1 MSPRRRI
8 DAGEQPALR
17 IPATRPR
24 HRLLSVVAPVAAAA
38 LIAALILSAFVFAKA
53 NTAQRASIR
62 NAAVIDFVRS
72 FVAQYTS
79 PDPFNAN
86 AYADKVLSLGTGNFA
101 KMYSDKMNQ
110 VVIQVAQSEP
120 AVGTVQEIGIE
131 RWNPDSS
138 VNVIAVANMST
149 KMPDGTKVD
158 SPSRWEV
165 TAVKEGD
172 QWKVSDLI
180 QVL

>member
-8 DAGEQPALR
+8 EAGEQPTLVV
-17 IPATRPR
+17 PSVRPR
-24 HRLLSVVAPVAAAA
+24 HRLLSAVVPVAAVALVAA
-38 LIAALILSAFVFAKA
+38 LTVSAFVFAKA
-53 NTAQRASIR
+53 VTAQRASIR

-72 FVAQYTS
+72 FITQYTS

-101 KMYSDKMNQ
+101 KLYSDKMNQ
-110 VVIQVAQSEP
+110 VVIQVAQAEP
-120 AVGTVQEIGIE
+120 GVGAVQEIGIE
-131 RWNPDSS
+131 RWNPDDS
-138 VNVIAVANMST
+138 VNVIAVANMTT
-149 KMPDGTKVD
+149 KMPDGKKVE

>member
-8 DAGEQPALR
+8 DAGAAPALR
-17 IPATRPR
+17 IPASHPR
-24 HRLLSVVAPVAAAA
+24 HRLLSVAAPVAAVA
-38 LIAALILSAFVFAKA
+38 LIAALTLSAFVFVKA
-53 NTAQRASIR
+53 ATAARANIR

-72 FVAQYTS
+72 FITQYTS

-86 AYADKVLSLGTGNFA
+86 AYADKVLALGTGNFA
-101 KMYSDKMNQ
+101 TLYSDRMNQ
-110 VVIQVAQSEP
+110 VVIQVAQAEP
-120 AVGTVQEIGIE
+120 GVGTVQEIGIE
-131 RWNPDSS
+131 RWNPDDS
-138 VNVIAVANMST
+138 VSVIAVANMTT
-149 KMPDGTKVD
+149 KMPDGKKVE